1 MKINVFFVCRIQALI
16 DLWKNFISTPT
27 EVIQTKNTFT
37 APYLDNLK
45 FLYQKAFDDYLIKQ
59 IHDLNGYDFLISK
72 YTNFTI
78 DLFSDTLEYIFKSG
92 GADKFTKFVFGE
104 ELKEKFMNGINYIP
118 LRTFVFLLF
127 LCKKTEEIN
136 NFLSHQIPLD
146 LMAIPESK
154 LEHYS
159 FDKFINELV
168 TENNGEPAN
177 AIVSDKI
184 IKTKLRFNKKE
195 VQTFGLNI
203 FEVFVLK
210 KRELV
215 THLYSFLLPAEP
227 KL

>member
-16 DLWKNFISTPT
+16 DLWKNFISTST
-27 EVIQTKNTFT
+27 EVLQTKNTFT
-37 APYLDNLK
+37 VPYLDNLK
-45 FLYQKAFDDYLIKQ
+45 FLYQKVFDDYLIKQ

-92 GADKFTKFVFGE
+92 GADEFTKFVFGE
-104 ELKEKFMNGINYIP
+104 ELKEKFMNDINYIP